1 MYNKYRSCSSSP
13 KRRRPTVVYKLVVS
27 ALLFLLAV
35 ASSSVYQDVRLSVS
49 PFVTFGKMLVCQFF
63 SNSVSQLCSC
73 ALLRRCAALR
83 WRENGA
89 RSAAQSHLNGISAA
103 ISQDPNILELI
114 PQFTRTS
121 LLKFL
126 LPIRVQETE
135 LKDLG
140 GNLIAQDY

>member
-1 MYNKYRSCSSSP
+1 
-13 KRRRPTVVYKLVVS
+13 
-27 ALLFLLAV
+27 
-35 ASSSVYQDVRLSVS
+35 
-49 PFVTFGKMLVCQFF
+49 MLVCPSVRSSHLVKCWFV
-63 SNSVSQLCSC
+63 SVSVIQLVSC
-73 ALLRRCAALR
+73 AVVRCYGAALR
-83 WRENGA
+83 CDSGRNEA

-114 PQFTRTS
+114 PKFTRTS

-140 GNLIAQDY
+140 GNLIAQDYLKCKQNKPFYVLMRVAEFCTILSCRVYDQ